1 MKKYYSCDC
10 MCHELVKAKFSNL
23 KCHEKILKSITDD
36 NSKIRKVVSVWM
48 TLALLKFITD
58 LFVTIEMIEKFLTA
72 LYADYN
78 ILYFI

>member
-48 TLALLKFITD
+48 TLALLKFI
-58 LFVTIEMIEKFLTA
+58 LRKNIEFFVSIV
-72 LYADYN
+72 
-78 ILYFI
+78 

>member
-48 TLALLKFITD
+48 TLAL
-58 LFVTIEMIEKFLTA
+58 
-72 LYADYN
+72 
-78 ILYFI
+78 

>member
-1 MKKYYSCDC
+1 MWNRPFFKKKKRYQMKKYYSCDC

-48 TLALLKFITD
+48 TLALSKFI
-58 LFVTIEMIEKFLTA
+58 LRKNIEFFVSIV
-72 LYADYN
+72 
-78 ILYFI
+78 